1 MKTAI
6 SIPDNI
12 FEDIDKLSKE
22 LHRSRSQIL
31 TDAAREYIEKL
42 KNEKILKD
50 LNKAYLEEETEH
62 ETELRRKGK
71 KHYAK
76 LLKGDRW

>member
-42 KNEKILKD
+42 KNEKILKA

-62 ETELRRKGK
+62 ETKLRRKGK